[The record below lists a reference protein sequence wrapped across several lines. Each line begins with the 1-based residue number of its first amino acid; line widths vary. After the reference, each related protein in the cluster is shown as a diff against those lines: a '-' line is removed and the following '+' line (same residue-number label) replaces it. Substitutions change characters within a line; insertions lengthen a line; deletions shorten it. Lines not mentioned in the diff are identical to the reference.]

1 MNKFGDYSAAR
12 ANVSGSDD
20 DCVTVLDSEPLTGD
34 NFTASPEV
42 IILEDEATPTQ
53 RTLESTRESRKRHR
67 TSIEVVGQS
76 KADLQDQVRNL
87 MRQNSHPSA
96 KLRPIPTFGRR
107 ESSFGLGK
115 PAAKKA
121 CVMTEVQGHDGF
133 VRPEGGPGMWDN
145 LLR

>member
-1 MNKFGDYSAAR
+1 MNKIIDYSAAR
-12 ANVSGSDD
+12 AAVSGSDD

-53 RTLESTRESRKRHR
+53 RTLETARESRKRHR
-67 TSIEVVGQS
+67 TSIEIVGQS

-87 MRQNSHPSA
+87 MRQNLHAPA
-96 KLRPIPTFGRR
+96 KLRSVPSFGRS

-121 CVMTEVQGHDGF
+121 CVMTEVQGHEGF
-133 VRPEGGPGMWDN
+133 MRPEGGPGMWDN
-145 LLR
+145 FLR